1 MNEGIEGVS
10 KKKFIM
16 SVDNSD
22 DPSISE
28 IEDKYT
34 KQIPASQ
41 DESDDKRDAITK
53 HRESFL
59 NIYKENI
66 ADVGESKEDKDPS
79 DGIRFKRDS
88 EEENSGFELKTATES
103 QKKGKPLI

>member
-1 MNEGIEGVS
+1 
-10 KKKFIM
+10 
-16 SVDNSD
+16 
-22 DPSISE
+22 
-28 IEDKYT
+28 
-34 KQIPASQ
+34 
-41 DESDDKRDAITK
+41 
-53 HRESFL
+53 L

-88 EEENSGFELKTATES
+88 EEEDSGFELKTAAES